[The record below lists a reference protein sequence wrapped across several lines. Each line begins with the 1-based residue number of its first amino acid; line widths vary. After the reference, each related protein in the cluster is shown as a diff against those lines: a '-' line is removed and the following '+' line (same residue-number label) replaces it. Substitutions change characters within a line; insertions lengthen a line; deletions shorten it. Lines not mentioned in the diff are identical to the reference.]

1 MEEIR
6 DKIIDEL
13 RGNVSDEVVNEIQE
27 LIMQGKYRWAF
38 ADLQKIKESKDW
50 QPTENFL
57 HLLEKFWWTY
67 ANQNYNEKHNYN
79 RTKR

>member
-13 RGNVSDEVVNEIQE
+13 RGNVSDEVVNEIQK
-27 LIMQGKYRWAF
+27 LIIQGEYRWVF

-50 QPTENFL
+50 
-57 HLLEKFWWTY
+57 
-67 ANQNYNEKHNYN
+67 
-79 RTKR
+79 